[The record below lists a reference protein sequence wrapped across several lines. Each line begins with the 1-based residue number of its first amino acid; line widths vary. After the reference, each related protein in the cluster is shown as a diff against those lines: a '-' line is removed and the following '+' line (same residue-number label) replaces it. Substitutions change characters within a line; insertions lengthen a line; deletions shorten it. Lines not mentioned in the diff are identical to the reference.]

1 MNWIHALTGRGS
13 LTAVVATVSTTVT
26 VLIAGLVVTTWWVTR
41 DLATRSDEV
50 SKAVTE
56 VGDHAVDLAMK
67 GEAMRL
73 HVVQVQQFLTDIS
86 ATRAAD
92 GLDGGFAEAAVH
104 AQAFATLLAALR
116 DHYRSEANAAT
127 VARLA
132 NLDAAFVA
140 FNQAG
145 QEMAKAYIEGGPAKG
160 NVLMAP
166 FDAAAAALS
175 KELDPFIADQLT
187 ALEEGLATAE
197 RAAGDVTSGV
207 VQVRLFGL
215 AALLII
221 GAAAFLARRGM
232 QRRVL
237 APVGELV
244 AAVRRVAEGDLQAT
258 VAAGPADEI
267 GDLATA
273 FNQMTVALRTSTEA
287 VALKVALDQAS
298 SNIMVCDRSLRIT
311 YLNERARTHFQKIEQ
326 ELRKVIPA
334 FRVDAL
340 IGQQIDAF
348 HRDPARLHALLDDP
362 AKLPHTARVVLGP
375 FIFELVASAVVTG
388 DGSYTATVV
397 EWREITEGVRLE
409 HETRRILEG
418 VIGGRLD
425 LRIDDTVFTSVEY
438 RAQVERLNAVLDSI
452 AEPLFAI
459 RAAAAKVEGAVSAV
473 AENQAAIAGA
483 SERQV
488 HALEETST
496 VVAQIAATV
505 EQNAGHARQARELTA
520 ATLKV
525 AEEGRAVVT
534 DAVAA
539 MAAIEESSGRIREI
553 IEVINEIAFQTNL
566 LSLNAAVEAARA
578 GEQGRGFAVVA
589 AEVRNL
595 ARRSAH
601 AADEIKQLIHDSV
614 AKVGNG
620 TELVNS
626 SGERLAGI
634 LASVTEASTVVA
646 EIASASEEQAH
657 GIQEVNRVVGGMRA
671 VNQQNADLIKTTAYG
686 IGSLTGLAQGMDR
699 QVARFRFPGDL
710 ATTAAAVVPAA
721 TREGGA
727 PTTTRTANCWEFKK
741 CGREAGG
748 AKAAQLGICPAYP
761 DHGHDCAYV
770 TGTLCGGEVQ
780 GSFAAKQAN
789 CLKCDFFK
797 SDSFE
802 KA

>member
-1 MNWIHALTGRGS
+1 
-13 LTAVVATVSTTVT
+13 
-26 VLIAGLVVTTWWVTR
+26 
-41 DLATRSDEV
+41 
-50 SKAVTE
+50 
-56 VGDHAVDLAMK
+56 
-67 GEAMRL
+67 
-73 HVVQVQQFLTDIS
+73 
-86 ATRAAD
+86 
-92 GLDGGFAEAAVH
+92 
-104 AQAFATLLAALR
+104 
-116 DHYRSEANAAT
+116 
-127 VARLA
+127 

-215 AALLII
+215 AALLIL
-221 GAAAFLARRGM
+221 GAATFLLRRGM

-237 APVGELV
+237 APVGELM
-244 AAVRRVAEGDLQAT
+244 AAVRRVAAGDLQAT

-473 AENQAAIAGA
+473 AEN
-483 SERQV
+483 
-488 HALEETST
+488 
-496 VVAQIAATV
+496 
-505 EQNAGHARQARELTA
+505 
-520 ATLKV
+520 
-525 AEEGRAVVT
+525 
-534 DAVAA
+534 
-539 MAAIEESSGRIREI
+539 
-553 IEVINEIAFQTNL
+553 
-566 LSLNAAVEAARA
+566 
-578 GEQGRGFAVVA
+578 
-589 AEVRNL
+589 
-595 ARRSAH
+595 
-601 AADEIKQLIHDSV
+601 
-614 AKVGNG
+614 
-620 TELVNS
+620 
-626 SGERLAGI
+626 
-634 LASVTEASTVVA
+634 
-646 EIASASEEQAH
+646 
-657 GIQEVNRVVGGMRA
+657 
-671 VNQQNADLIKTTAYG
+671 
-686 IGSLTGLAQGMDR
+686 
-699 QVARFRFPGDL
+699 
-710 ATTAAAVVPAA
+710 
-721 TREGGA
+721 
-727 PTTTRTANCWEFKK
+727 
-741 CGREAGG
+741 
-748 AKAAQLGICPAYP
+748 
-761 DHGHDCAYV
+761 
-770 TGTLCGGEVQ
+770 
-780 GSFAAKQAN
+780 
-789 CLKCDFFK
+789 
-797 SDSFE
+797 
-802 KA
+802 